1 MAEGIPARLT
11 VAAGRRFGVTVGAA
25 FLVFAGIAFWR
36 GHPTTTTILGTLGA
50 ALVLAG
56 LVIPT
61 HLGPVERGWMKLAH
75 LISKVTTPIVM
86 AAMYLVVLT
95 PVGALRRAFGGNPLT
110 HEPARDSYWQSRP
123 ETRRRSAS
131 MERQF

>member
-11 VAAGRRFGVTVGAA
+11 AAAGRRFGVTVGAA
-25 FLVFAGIAFWR
+25 FLVFAGVAFWR

-56 LVIPT
+56 LLVPT
-61 HLGPVERGWMKLAH
+61 HLGPVERAWMKLAH

-95 PVGALRRAFGGNPLT
+95 PVAALRRSLGGNPLS
-110 HEPARDSYWQSRP
+110 HQPVRDSYWQSRP
-123 ETRRRSAS
+123 ENKRRSAS